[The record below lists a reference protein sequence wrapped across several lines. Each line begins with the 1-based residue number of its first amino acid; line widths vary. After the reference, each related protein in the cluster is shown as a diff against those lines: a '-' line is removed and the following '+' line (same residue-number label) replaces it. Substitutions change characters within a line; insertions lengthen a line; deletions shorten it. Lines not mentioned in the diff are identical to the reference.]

1 MEILQMMLN
10 AGDFLKLINL
20 DPFKKSNNEAGV
32 SVSRGVELAKL
43 RDAVKEK
50 RVNLRVLLKWLN
62 ASAGCR
68 LQERWLTNFFANELG
83 ASQQRSGKSKE
94 DKLKEEVNRLT
105 ELLRASQEQN
115 QMIAMVASEDN
126 QKSIFAGIVEKIEL
140 ETQAEVAAFVE
151 QAATRA
157 KQKAIDQMKAIFPDW
172 EPAEDA

>member
-1 MEILQMMLN
+1 MMLN